1 MQICPYCASENI
13 FFSKKRSKYYC
24 EDCEKGF
31 DTPSITKG
39 MRVFLSYGHDKN
51 TSVVKKIKEY
61 LVDKGY
67 DVWIDSSEIPA
78 GKDWRERI
86 TNGLIGSNGVISFL
100 SKHSV
105 RNPGVCLDELKIAV
119 CLKHAYIKTVLLES
133 ESEVEPPNIVR
144 NTQWIDMSNWDS
156 VSDEDWDNYFEQ
168 KMALLVETLNSDEAV
183 KFNEE
188 LEFLSG
194 KLGVSNNTSKEQR
207 LLKQTFVGRDW
218 LMENVNQWLA
228 SPSREPFMIYGVP
241 GAGKSAFSA
250 NLAQFNPD
258 VLAALFFEWDH
269 SEFHSADAVIK
280 HLAFKLSAT
289 LSDYRRMLCN
299 LYGNDDKKKKLEQYH
314 GAALFDHIIL
324 NPLQCC
330 IDGNRGTGMIVL
342 DGLDEASG
350 EIADILIRKATQMP
364 NWIKVLFTSRYD
376 TITATR
382 FKGAITV
389 TLDKSLESNYRDIK
403 EYLTY
408 RLDLSI
414 DSDTVCKLADKSEGS
429 FMYAVTFCDAVD
441 NGNMSL
447 DDVKT
452 VPTGLHSFYY
462 SFFKRIFD
470 TKESFKEMRPF
481 LELLCLEDDVPE
493 EVITESLGLDRYGL
507 WELRLNVKSL
517 VTNAESTCGF
527 GSAYKF
533 KTVKLVH
540 QSIKDWLTNS
550 QSAGEFFVDATHG
563 YFHLA
568 RWSEAFL
575 SQEEKTPSLTDD
587 ERTLLKKLQ
596 SIDPNTVSEAQLKEL
611 QKELEMKRAENEAI
625 ERKRLN
631 DRALRSYASN
641 NYIKWLILGEEYDKA
656 KAILLKS
663 FDTEERKK
671 NIDFRNYTEYYKY
684 FELWQWVDLLPS
696 YYPIDD
702 LKIKLEEIVTFP
714 RNYMV
719 SRYSHRSMQ
728 ISLFLLR
735 KIMKSGRFAPV
746 LFKIMENGGPAGY
759 FTSRAS
765 DDGETRDGWDKYYMA
780 RDAAICLK
788 KLDKARVDVPDVIRG
803 ACEKIKLTYNFD
815 CGDPTGGMFYDGSDG
830 YWMYGILSEPELFKD
845 LCLVNDIEGKVGLA
859 DIKPLLIHYNTT
871 SLSFYLSNSDEED
884 LDFIKKCVA
893 NHADLS
899 TACDKA
905 IENIQKRTSKS
916 NRHGVQPINI
926 TQRIQF
932 IQLLLTQN

>member
-1 MQICPYCASENI
+1 MQICPFCASENI

-31 DTPSITKG
+31 DTPSVTKG

-51 TSVVKKIKEY
+51 ADVVKKIKEH

-100 SKHSV
+100 SRHSV

-133 ESEVEPPNIVR
+133 ESEVEPPNMVR

-156 VSDEDWDNYFEQ
+156 VSDEDWDDYFEQ

-207 LLKQTFVGRDW
+207 LLKQTFIGRDW
-218 LMENVNQWLA
+218 LMEKVNQWLA
-228 SPSREPFMIYGVP
+228 SPSRDPFMIYGVP

-269 SEFHSADAVIK
+269 SEFHSADTVIK

-299 LYGNDDKKKKLEQYH
+299 LYGNDDEKKKLEQYH

-350 EIADILIRKATQMP
+350 EIADILIRKAAQMP

-382 FKGAITV
+382 FKDTNTV
-389 TLDKSLESNYRDIK
+389 MLDKSLENNYRDIK

-429 FMYAVTFCDAVD
+429 FMYAVAFCDAVD

-447 DDVKT
+447 DDAKT
-452 VPTGLHSFYY
+452 VPAGLHSFYY
-462 SFFKRIFD
+462 SFFKRLFE
-470 TKESFKEMRPF
+470 TKESFKEVRPF

-493 EVITESLGLDRYGL
+493 EVITQCIELDRYGL
-507 WELRLNVKSL
+507 WELRLSVKSL
-517 VTNAESTCGF
+517 VTNAESTCGS
-527 GSAYKF
+527 GNAYEF
-533 KTVKLVH
+533 KTVKLIH
-540 QSIKDWLTNS
+540 QSIKDWLTEP
-550 QSAGEFFVDATHG
+550 QAAGEFFIDVTRG
-563 YFHLA
+563 YSHLA
-568 RWSEAFL
+568 WWSEAFL
-575 SQEEKTPSLTDD
+575 SQEEKTPPLTDAG
-587 ERTLLKKLQ
+587 RTLLKKLQ
-596 SIDPNTVSEAQLKEL
+596 SIDPNAVSEAQVKEL

-625 ERKRLN
+625 ERKRLH

-656 KAILLKS
+656 KAILLES

-671 NIDFRNYTEYYKY
+671 NFDCRNYTEYYKY
-684 FELWQWVDLLPS
+684 FALWQWADLFPLD
-696 YYPIDD
+696 YPIDD
-702 LKIKLEEIVTFP
+702 LIEKFTEIAIYP
-714 RNYMV
+714 KKYIV
-719 SRYSHRSMQ
+719 SEYAHRSFQ
-728 ISLFLLR
+728 IAMLTLR
-735 KIMKSGRFAPV
+735 YIMDSGRYRNAYYELMQFY
-746 LFKIMENGGPAGY
+746 FAGY
-759 FTSRAS
+759 FTSGAS
-765 DDGETRDGWDKYYMA
+765 DEGETRDGWDKYYLT
-780 RDAAICLK
+780 RDAVICLK
-788 KLDKARVDVPDVIRG
+788 KLDKLGVFVPPSVR
-803 ACEKIKLTYNFD
+803 ANCEKMKLTFHYYR
-815 CGDPTGGMFYDGSDG
+815 GDPYGGGSGGYDH
-830 YWMYGILSEPELFKD
+830 LLRTPEFFKD
-845 LCLVNDIEGKVGLA
+845 ICVIEDDAIGVGNT
-859 DIKPLLIHYNTT
+859 KELLIQYNTT
-871 SLSFYLSNSDEED
+871 SLRLYLEESDEED
-884 LDFIKKCVA
+884 INFIKRCIT
-893 NHADLS
+893 NYADLS

-905 IENIQKRTSKS
+905 IENIQKRTTKS
-916 NRHGVQPINI
+916 NRRGLQPINV

-932 IQLLLTQN
+932 IQSLLTQNR

>member
-51 TSVVKKIKEY
+51 ASVVKKIKEY

-105 RNPGVCLDELKIAV
+105 RDPGVCLDELKIAV
-119 CLKHAYIKTVLLES
+119 CLKRAYIKTVLLES

-144 NTQWIDMSNWDS
+144 NTHWIDMSNWDS

-168 KMALLVETLNSDEAV
+168 KMALLVEALNSDEAV

-299 LYGNDDKKKKLEQYH
+299 LYGNDDEKKKLEQYH

-382 FKGAITV
+382 FKGAVTV
-389 TLDKSLESNYRDIK
+389 MLDKSLESNYRDIK

-408 RLDLSI
+408 RLGLSI
-414 DSDTVCKLADKSEGS
+414 DIDTVCKLADKSEGS

-441 NGNMSL
+441 NGNMSIE
-447 DDVKT
+447 DAKT
-452 VPTGLHSFYY
+452 IPTGLHSFYY

-481 LELLCLEDDVPE
+481 LELLCLENDVPE

-517 VTNAESTCGF
+517 VTNAESTCGS
-527 GSAYKF
+527 GNAYEF

-550 QSAGEFFVDATHG
+550 QSAGEFFVDATRG
-563 YFHLA
+563 YGRLA
-568 RWSEAFL
+568 RYSEKLF
-575 SQEEKTPSLTDD
+575 SQKEQTQTNEDSGSLY
-587 ERTLLKKLQ
+587 KKLQ
-596 SIDPNTVSEAQLKEL
+596 MLDPNNFSEAKLKEL
-611 QKELEMKRAENEAI
+611 QKEIELRRAANEAK
-625 ERKRLN
+625 EYKRLHH
-631 DRALRSYASN
+631 RAIISYASN
-641 NYIKWLILGEEYDKA
+641 NYIKWLILGGEYGKA
-656 KAILLKS
+656 KALLLSS
-663 FDTEERKK
+663 FDKEDM
-671 NIDFRNYTEYYKY
+671 NRNHNYRNFQEYYKFFDLWQWADLFPLDCPVDELVEKFTEIAIYPKKYVVSKYAHRSFQIAMLTLRYIMDSGRYGRAY
-684 FELWQWVDLLPS
+684 FEL
-696 YYPIDD
+696 
-702 LKIKLEEIVTFP
+702 
-714 RNYMV
+714 
-719 SRYSHRSMQ
+719 MQ
-728 ISLFLLR
+728 FY
-735 KIMKSGRFAPV
+735 F
-746 LFKIMENGGPAGY
+746 AGY
-759 FTSRAS
+759 FASGAS
-765 DDGETRDGWDKYYMA
+765 DDGETRDGWDKYYLT
-780 RDAAICLK
+780 RDAVICLK
-788 KLDKARVDVPDVIRG
+788 KLDKLGVSVPPSVREN
-803 ACEKIKLTYNFD
+803 CEKMKLTFHYYY
-815 CGDPTGGMFYDGSDG
+815 GDPYGGGSGGYDH
-830 YWMYGILSEPELFKD
+830 LLRTPEFFKD
-845 LCLVNDIEGKVGLA
+845 VCVIEGDTISSGNTKE
-859 DIKPLLIHYNTT
+859 LLTHYNTT
-871 SLSFYLSNSDEED
+871 SLRLYLEESDEED
-884 LDFIKKCVA
+884 LDFIKKCVI

-899 TACDKA
+899 IACAQA

-916 NRHGVQPINI
+916 KRHGVQPINV

-932 IQLLLTQN
+932 IQSLLTQNYRKLHQ